1 MIAQENFSIT
11 EKRIEIKEVFRPSDL
26 NKLRKAILLS
36 RFSFRTHY
44 PKRKINSIYFDTHD
58 YRALEDSIEGGILRR
73 KSRIRWYG
81 DAPTATNATLEIK
94 NKKGHLSWKLLQKD
108 LFKICQGAKTWET
121 FLTPNSDSRGAA
133 LLLLNQ
139 QPKSIITYDRE
150 YYLSFDGKVRV
161 TIDQNLKTFKQ
172 ENATSPNLKYYRPH
186 IGFVIFEIKATQ
198 KNESLVN
205 EVIKDFPFSAKRFS
219 KYCESIIPQQYL

>member
-1 MIAQENFSIT
+1 MIAKENFSTT

-26 NKLRKAILLS
+26 IKIRKAILLS
-36 RFSFRTHY
+36 RFSFRTPY
-44 PKRKINSIYFDTHD
+44 PKRKINSIYYDTHD
-58 YRALEDSIEGGILRR
+58 YKALKDSIEGGSLRN

-81 DAPTATNATLEIK
+81 DAQKAANATLEIK
-94 NKKGHLSWKLLQKD
+94 NKKGHFSWKLLHKD
-108 LFKICQGAKTWET
+108 LYRICHGATTWKT
-121 FLTPNSDSRGAA
+121 FLTLNSDSRDIA

-161 TIDQNLKTFKQ
+161 TIDQNLKTFRQ
-172 ENATSPNLKYYRPH
+172 QNATRPNLKYYRTH

-198 KNESLVN
+198 KNETLVK